1 MLNTIKKLFFLWSNG
16 KSETKNEKY
25 VQIAMS
31 FFFLSG
37 LILHDGYID
46 YNTISGDLPP
56 HSPIIVIKGNF
67 TKHKSKATIYI
78 KLSGDV
84 IYPDKAVTYYNVP
97 YIFYKKED
105 VYISRSAFSFTYNFL
120 KDHPNEPVIVYGFIL
135 ENGSGN
141 FYPLKIMNLQGMVYP
156 SNFLN
161 DLLSERKYYLRT
173 LSYKI
178 FFFSLS
184 MFVFMYLSFKA
195 IRENQTNN
203 V

>member
-1 MLNTIKKLFFLWSNG
+1 
-16 KSETKNEKY
+16 
-25 VQIAMS
+25 
-31 FFFLSG
+31 
-37 LILHDGYID
+37 
-46 YNTISGDLPP
+46 
-56 HSPIIVIKGNF
+56 
-67 TKHKSKATIYI
+67 
-78 KLSGDV
+78 
-84 IYPDKAVTYYNVP
+84 NVP

-173 LSYKI
+173 LIYKI
-178 FFFSLS
+178 FFFFLS

-195 IRENQTNN
+195 IRENQTSN

>member
-16 KSETKNEKY
+16 ESETKNGKN

-31 FFFLSG
+31 IFFLCG
-37 LILHDGYID
+37 LILYDGYID
-46 YNTISGDLPP
+46 YEAISGDLPP

-67 TKHKSKATIYI
+67 TKHESKGIIHI

-97 YIFYKKED
+97 YIFYKQEE

-120 KDHPNEPVIVYGFIL
+120 KDHPNEPVIIYGFTL

-141 FYPLKIMNLQGMVYP
+141 FYPLKIMNLQGVVYP

-173 LSYKI
+173 LIYKI

-184 MFVFMYLSFKA
+184 TFAFVYLSFKA
-195 IRENQTNN
+195 IRENQTSN